1 MTDTLNKKVIVSG
14 CFDMLHSGH
23 VAFLNT
29 AARYG
34 KLHVC
39 LGSDQTVLNL
49 KKRATINPQDER
61 KYMLQALSC
70 VHEVH
75 ISSGSGYLDFLPE
88 LEKIK
93 PDLFVV
99 NFDGHSAEKENLC
112 KEKGIE
118 YIVLPRV
125 PHQGLTERSTTAL
138 RQVNQIPYRIDL
150 AGGWLDQPFVS
161 KFASGPVITLCL
173 EPNSAFDTR
182 SGMATSTRKC
192 ATQIW
197 HHHIPRPNDETTA
210 KQLFAFENPPGTLE
224 IAGSQDSIGIVYTG
238 LTKSTYDGAY
248 WPHQIENIQTDSI
261 FKLLE
266 NHLYFVPLGPRK
278 SSYNVLSKT
287 DINLEKATNLANAAQ
302 DCWKALMQEDLI
314 AIGRSLTS
322 SFKAQIDMFPL
333 MIDSE
338 IQEKIKLYKDNVLG
352 YKISGAGGGG
362 YLVLLSE
369 TNIENAIRIK
379 VRRMPLW

>member
-1 MTDTLNKKVIVSG
+1 MTDTLNKKVMVSG

-23 VAFLNT
+23 IAFLTT
-29 AARYG
+29 AAQYG
-34 KLHVC
+34 KLYVC

-49 KKRATINPQDER
+49 KNRATINPEAER

-70 VHEVH
+70 VHEVFV
-75 ISSGSGYLDFLPE
+75 SSGSGYLDFLPE

-125 PHQGLTERSTTAL
+125 PHQGLEERSTTAL
-138 RQVNQIPYRIDL
+138 RKVNQIPYRIDL

-173 EPNSAFDTR
+173 EPNNAFDTR

-238 LTKSTYDGAY
+238 LTKSIYDSNY
-248 WPHQIENIQTDSI
+248 WPQQIENIQTESI
-261 FKLLE
+261 IKLLE
-266 NHLYFVPLGPRK
+266 NHLYFVPLGPREP
-278 SSYNVLSKT
+278 SYNVLSKT
-287 DINLEKATNLANAAQ
+287 DINPEKALALANAAE
-302 DCWKALMQEDLI
+302 DCWKALMQENLI
-314 AIGRSLTS
+314 DIGQSLTA
-322 SFKAQIDMFPL
+322 SFNAQIDMFPL
-333 MIDSE
+333 MIDTE
-338 IQEKIKLYKDNVLG
+338 IQQKINLYKDKVLG